1 VTAPA
6 LVNNFFDRLPAVSS
20 TPGDNKQI
28 RHELVLFDINRYAE
42 IEPLMKE
49 NPSAWIDPMR
59 NSESH
64 KFMLTLLSNKNR
76 TDQQIVA
83 ASRLPGSSAID
94 VCDTGLTWPRDVYSL
109 THVALPFPPDDPVYG
124 GDEAG
129 PSPGID
135 LGQVALWGEKNVL
148 QVPASAML
156 RLRYNPFYAYLEQR
170 MLAFMGLET
179 DPEMPCGL

>member
-1 VTAPA
+1 
-6 LVNNFFDRLPAVSS
+6 
-20 TPGDNKQI
+20 
-28 RHELVLFDINRYAE
+28 
-42 IEPLMKE
+42 
-49 NPSAWIDPMR
+49 
-59 NSESH
+59 
-64 KFMLTLLSNKNR
+64 
-76 TDQQIVA
+76 
-83 ASRLPGSSAID
+83 
-94 VCDTGLTWPRDVYSL
+94 
-109 THVALPFPPDDPVYG
+109 LPFPPDDPVYG